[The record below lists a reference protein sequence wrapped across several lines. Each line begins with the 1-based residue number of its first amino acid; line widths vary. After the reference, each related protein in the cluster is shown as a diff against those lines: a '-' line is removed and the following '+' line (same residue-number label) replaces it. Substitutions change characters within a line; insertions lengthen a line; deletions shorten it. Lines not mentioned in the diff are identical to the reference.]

1 MVGRGRKKRR
11 ILVLDDE
18 PAVRQTFS
26 LAFPE
31 YEFVGTDSPTECLNI
46 LRSPNDIGLV
56 VLDVVMPGIN
66 GIQVLR
72 QIREIDPEVPVIV
85 CTAYG
90 SKDVVVEALRNGAND
105 FVDKPFNVK
114 VVREMFRRMLKDYP
128 GDPLQRA
135 YEFLKENFHTQI
147 NLESVSK
154 EVNLHPKY
162 LSRRF
167 RERFGVGFM
176 EEKLRLRMEKAKE
189 LLRNKEL
196 DLEFIAYK
204 VGYSSPE
211 AFSRAFKEIHGVSP
225 SEYRKSLKGG
235 RYGKNSGA
243 N

>member
-1 MVGRGRKKRR
+1 MSRRKKRGQR

-31 YEFVGTDSPTECLNI
+31 YDFIGTSSPVECLNT
-46 LRSPNDIGLV
+46 LRSPNEIGLV

-66 GIQVLR
+66 GIQVLKEIR
-72 QIREIDPEVPVIV
+72 QVDSTIPVVI

-90 SKDVVVEALRNGAND
+90 SKDIVLEALRHGAND
-105 FVDKPFNVK
+105 FIDKPFNIK
-114 VVREMFRRMLKDYP
+114 TVREVFQRLLKDVS
-128 GDPLQRA
+128 GDPLDRA
-135 YEFLKENFHTQI
+135 YEFLKRNFHTSI

-154 EVNLHPKY
+154 EVHLHPKY

-167 RERFGVGFM
+167 RKRFGTGFM
-176 EEKLRLRMEKAKE
+176 EEKLRLRMEMAKR
-189 LLRNKEL
+189 LMRNKEL

-211 AFSRAFKEIHGVSP
+211 AFSRAFKEVHGVSP
-225 SEYRKSLKGG
+225 SEYRKTLRRGKS
-235 RYGKNSGA
+235 GKNTRL